1 MIRHGREVVDQRG
14 VAALHGLPM
23 HTARRQ
29 QPWAHPEH
37 PRPVN
42 LAPGERPRR
51 GRPTLWDREQARAF
65 ADGEPV
71 PPIPDGEDPD
81 DLLDAVEVA
90 ALHDMSLRQF
100 NDARLDNRVDLDIP
114 PPDAR
119 PCGVEHWRR
128 ATAETMRVRVDK
140 PNRHR
145 PTRAESAE
153 RRRRLI
159 ATLEAMAA
167 AGEVDDDGL
176 PRNRTEFARRANV
189 SRVTANRFLD
199 DDQQSQ

>member
-14 VAALHGLPM
+14 VAELNDLPW
-23 HTARRQ
+23 HTARQDR
-29 QPWAHPEH
+29 PWAHPDH
-37 PRPVN
+37 PQPVN
-42 LAPGERPRR
+42 LKPGERPRR
-51 GRPTLWDREQARAF
+51 GRPTLWDRDQARAF
-65 ADGEPV
+65 ARSRR
-71 PPIPDGEDPD
+71 IPAIPNDAHPD

-90 ALHDMSLRQF
+90 ALHGMSLRQF

-114 PPDAR
+114 PPDAH

-145 PTRAESAE
+145 PTHAESAE

-159 ATLEAMAA
+159 TTLEAMTA
-167 AGEVDDDGL
+167 AGEVDHHGL
-176 PRNRTEFARRANV
+176 PRNTAEFARRANV
-189 SRVTANRFLD
+189 TRVTATRFLTD
-199 DDQQSQ
+199 YQQPR